1 MSNRFGFSQYA
12 DVNPPKRPKSDL
24 SRSLADDVEEWLKRG
39 NQIEQ
44 LDIRVNGEFPS
55 LFHPHAPGMTKEMS
69 LVKERRSRMRGSR
82 NGNTV
87 KKQEARGK

>member
-12 DVNPPKRPKSDL
+12 DVNPPKRPKSAL
-24 SRSLADDVEEWLKRG
+24 SRSLAEDVEEWLRRG
-39 NQIEQ
+39 NQIQE
-44 LDIRVNGEFPS
+44 LDIRVSGEFPS

-82 NGNTV
+82 NGNV
-87 KKQEARGK
+87 AKKQEARGN